1 MGGPEEIRLRE
12 RRQGKGWGQGRV
24 GFSGKMAAS
33 SQNRH
38 TASLLG
44 AGLSHYEERAGAC
57 EACAVNDFHGFT
69 SDQMVAARRFESGG
83 GSALGVEDCGVGAG
97 VLSGD
102 ADGYGVGGGF
112 V

>member
-1 MGGPEEIRLRE
+1 M
-12 RRQGKGWGQGRV
+12 
-24 GFSGKMAAS
+24 
-33 SQNRH
+33 
-38 TASLLG
+38 
-44 AGLSHYEERAGAC
+44 
-57 EACAVNDFHGFT
+57 NDFHGFT